1 MRFVTMLLGLA
12 MIVLAGLWFF
22 TPVLDSTYARIAP
35 GLAQSR
41 TTVAAATRSAQPSTT
56 TRSAAPGASSGGSAQ
71 SAGNTIGSKALAEN
85 VMSMINLGSGILGAW
100 FTYMS
105 YRLQTRRRD

>member
-1 MRFVTMLLGLA
+1 MRFVMMLLGLA
-12 MIVLAGLWFF
+12 MIILAGLWFF
-22 TPVLDSTYARIAP
+22 TPVLDSTYARVAP
-35 GLAQSR
+35 SIAQSR
-41 TTVAAATRSAQPSTT
+41 TVVAATRSAPPSTT
-56 TRSAAPGASSGGSAQ
+56 TRSAAPGASSTSGQ
-71 SAGNTIGSKALAEN
+71 SATAIGSKALAEN